1 MHCSNLLES
10 FPGHLAVSSEIPALC
25 RHHWTLA
32 LRPLHCDLGRIL
44 LPRSKLRHRH
54 LLLQPRGSRH
64 QNEAQPVRPVRPK
77 NKVRI
82 SYEIYDCTK
91 WWDLTGVLASLI
103 TVFISFSTLKNVQA
117 ILLIMNQFTYM
128 LYFHSLYS
136 YEAFDWSRLSL
147 SRGESSLDLKRAA
160 KKASMKKKTPKR
172 SRPAKRTRVSS
183 SESSDSSSSYSLQI
197 RWVF

>member
-117 ILLIMNQFTYM
+117 ILLIMNVYIYVIFSFLVFIWSFWLIKTFFIQRRIFTGPQEGSKE
-128 LYFHSLYS
+128 SLYEEKDPQTQS
-136 YEAFDWSRLSL
+136 
-147 SRGESSLDLKRAA
+147 
-160 KKASMKKKTPKR
+160 P
-172 SRPAKRTRVSS
+172 
-183 SESSDSSSSYSLQI
+183 SETNPCQLVRIIRQLIELQSAD